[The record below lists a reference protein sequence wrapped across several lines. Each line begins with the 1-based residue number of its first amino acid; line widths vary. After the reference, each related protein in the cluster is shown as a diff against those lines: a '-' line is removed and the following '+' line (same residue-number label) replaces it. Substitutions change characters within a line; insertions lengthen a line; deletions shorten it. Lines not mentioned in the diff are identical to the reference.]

1 MCSASLGSTI
11 QLWSHNPSGKAG
23 EKGGGLMAE
32 AMQKKNL
39 DTSPDETR
47 SFDHGEMKT
56 ATVGAF
62 KVARELLEPGW
73 KWSEHI
79 KPIAGT
85 DSCQLEH
92 NGLLFSGRLKVV
104 ADDGSEMEIGPGD
117 AYFVPPG
124 HDAWVVGDEP
134 ATGVE
139 FSREA
144 VEKFAKEETG

>member
-1 MCSASLGSTI
+1 
-11 QLWSHNPSGKAG
+11 
-23 EKGGGLMAE
+23 MAE
-32 AMQKKNL
+32 GMQKKNL

-47 SFDHGEMKT
+47 SFDHGELKT
-56 ATVGAF
+56 ATVGPF

-85 DSCQLEH
+85 DSCQIEH

-104 ADDGSEMEIGPGD
+104 TDDGSEMEIGPGD
-117 AYFVPPG
+117 AYYVSPG
-124 HDAWVVGDEP
+124 HNAWVVGDEA

-144 VEKFAKEETG
+144 VEKFAKES

>member
-1 MCSASLGSTI
+1 
-11 QLWSHNPSGKAG
+11 
-23 EKGGGLMAE
+23 MAE
-32 AMQKKNL
+32 GMQKKNL

-56 ATVGAF
+56 ATVGPF

-92 NGLLFSGRLKVV
+92 NGLLCSGRLKVV
-104 ADDGSEMEIGPGD
+104 TDDGSEMEIGPGD
-117 AYFVPPG
+117 AYYVPPG
-124 HDAWVVGDEP
+124 HNAWVVGDEA

-144 VEKFAKEETG
+144 VEKFAKES

>member
-1 MCSASLGSTI
+1 MA
-11 QLWSHNPSGKAG
+11 Q
-23 EKGGGLMAE
+23 GL
-32 AMQKKNL
+32 QKKNV

-47 SFDHGEMKT
+47 TFDHGEMKT
-56 ATVGAF
+56 ATVGEF
-62 KVARELLEPGW
+62 KVAREVLEPGW

-92 NGLLFSGRLKVV
+92 NGLLLSGRLKVV
-104 ADDGSEMEIGPGD
+104 TDDGSEMEIGPGD

-124 HDAWVVGDEP
+124 HDAWVVSDEA
-134 ATGVE
+134 ATGIE

-144 VEKFAKEETG
+144 VERFAKG